1 MIHKKGPIVFS
12 ILIVLG
18 ILCFF
23 LFQAILQNQPQ
34 NESHVQK
41 QTSIF
46 SKLGAAIGIG
56 KRTTQEESYAGS
68 WEEWLDAQT
77 EIIVEAGKKEGIQFS
92 RDAIRKDLK
101 VSVEKLKLKENLSSP
116 PALRY
121 DVTVAPGKTK
131 KTVKMLGTIPPLK
144 HLGPQTS
151 EAIMESFDTEY
162 SRIHRDT
169 GVVDEK
175 YPRAEWIQ
183 LLVNKGITIEDASAY
198 SVYLTLRNN
207 VVRLENDP
215 AAWQSGNLGIPPTD
229 DWDTYR
235 NAYIDRKHWEYQH
248 VNAAMQADPSVTGGT
263 FVGSNAQTFLPF
275 NDKRVYVE
283 RFEDGAIF
291 LGTMIS
297 DAQKFEILHLGSE
310 PEGLE
315 VIYIDSKGN
324 TLSEAPPPI
333 TREEFL
339 EKWGP
344 PPLDSELSEEFT
356 DWIQSEGDV
365 DITPQY
371 NSEKEKID
379 PTQQAAKDA
388 ENLQKQF
395 KMLQD
400 EAMKQLTKSDS
411 KIQAELEKQFLQK
424 LPSEEDFEKVLRQ
437 RFSHERFN
445 TAMQTLN
452 RYGPEEGL
460 RRLKGSDP
468 EAAKHIERL
477 LSKQQEND

>member
-1 MIHKKGPIVFS
+1 MMHKKGPIAFS

-23 LFQAILQNQPQ
+23 LFQVILQNQPQ
-34 NESHVQK
+34 NESHAQK

-68 WEEWLDAQT
+68 WEKWLDAQT

-92 RDAIRKDLK
+92 RDAVRKDLK
-101 VSVEKLKLKENLSSP
+101 VSVEKLKENLSSP

-121 DVTVAPGKTK
+121 DVTVAPGETK
-131 KTVKMLGTIPPLK
+131 KTVKMLRTISPIK
-144 HLGPQTS
+144 HLGPQTP
-151 EAIMESFDTEY
+151 EALMESFDTEY

-183 LLVNKGITIEDASAY
+183 LLLNKGITIEDSSAY
-198 SVYLTLRNN
+198 SVYLNLRNN
-207 VVRLENDP
+207 VVRLENAP
-215 AAWQSGNLGIPPTD
+215 AAWQSGNFGIPATD
-229 DWDTYR
+229 DWDIYR

-263 FVGSNAQTFLPF
+263 FVGSDAQTFLPF
-275 NDKRVYVE
+275 NGKRVYVE
-283 RFEDGAIF
+283 RFEDGATF

-297 DAQKFEILHLGSE
+297 GAQKFEILHLGSE

-324 TLSEAPPPI
+324 ILSEAPPPI

-344 PPLDSELSEEFT
+344 PPPDSELSEEFT
-356 DWIQSEGDV
+356 DWMQPERDA

-371 NSEKEKID
+371 NSEKEGLD

-388 ENLQKQF
+388 KNLQKQF

-400 EAMKQLTKSDS
+400 EAVKQLTKSDTE
-411 KIQAELEKQFLQK
+411 IQAELEKQFLQE
-424 LPSEEDFEKVLRQ
+424 LPSEENFQKALRQ
-437 RFSHERFN
+437 RFSPERFN

-460 RRLKGSDP
+460 RRLKASDP
-468 EAAKHIERL
+468 EVAKYIERNTD
-477 LSKQQEND
+477 SPE